1 LAEGVLEDGRCAAG
15 AKRQTVY
22 INAFFDGRFRPI
34 INFNGG
40 GKDRDF
46 MACFDLLAGQGTRIQ
61 FGAAYFLRQVLVE
74 QVQDFHGANI
84 FL

>member
-1 LAEGVLEDGRCAAG
+1 
-15 AKRQTVY
+15 
-22 INAFFDGRFRPI
+22 
-34 INFNGG
+34 
-40 GKDRDF
+40 